1 MGTDPRS
8 AAIQIFLRS
17 LSLVL
22 KSARL
27 YKFDHERT
35 AAQFEDTWTQ
45 LRAALTG
52 TGEAGI
58 LLGISGKQLLLDGA
72 ALKGGPAEQ
81 SFTDLLASASLAS
94 VHFLPPVTKEEF
106 ALLVKGFA
114 GGGPKAAPVGDQLQQ
129 ALQGARGIRL
139 NEVRYVAEDSS
150 VGEASDVAKAAV
162 GAAGADFAEAQA
174 WMDDPQKLLQMI
186 VAAEGA
192 QAGGSGGGVRSGA
205 GGGALEENDVGGL
218 FGLLGQLG
226 QAGGKLGAG
235 QLQQQVTGLSGSAQ
249 GALQDALKN
258 LAEQP
263 GQDLDKPMLVRLAEN
278 LAVRFALKRYQSGDV
293 KVDGVR
299 VVLERM
305 SKEIESLR
313 KQVGAPAGKPGAAG
327 GVTGTEADILDR
339 QFWASL
345 PAAGKRSALLA
356 PEAWCIPP
364 RNLRQFVEELLGQ
377 GDAQTAGAILD
388 NYAACVQSLE
398 TNGRRQALAGL
409 GELPDLYLRPEV
421 RRMETVLRR
430 LGEQLGR
437 ESDLQL
443 ESALRAVF
451 IQYNQEALARRLYP
465 AVQATLAA
473 LAALGKQQ
481 VTAER
486 ELRQRIG
493 VEARLAEFIDQA
505 AGAPRLPDGLAAVLQ
520 SLPALAAE
528 QLAHRFKRVSRR
540 EERERLVELGRA
552 VGAAVVEPLREMLR
566 SRPPLEA
573 AATVGLL
580 SRLQPAVVEE
590 LLPARLRQWNRL
602 YHDLVVR
609 QLASGGA
616 PERGRLLLKIIAML
630 DPLVVPG
637 AVDEIGMSGEAGAGP
652 LLLGWAKGELPA
664 NAKPYARLKAIEALG
679 RLRPREAAEALRPL
693 VEAKQLWRWAHSPEL
708 RMVAAQVLERLD
720 PEWAKKFLPGSELP
734 AAELAVRPLD
744 PDPATSFVQQRRYAR
759 HLLAKPLPATAGT
772 PRGQVSLTVKVLGL
786 GGGLVTGEERPAPNT
801 EGSFEL
807 QAGKRLRA
815 QVFFREAP
823 APDVG
828 FEIVDIE
835 LEERSKLRT
844 LLGSLPAAPR

>member
-8 AAIQIFLRS
+8 AAIQGFLRS
-17 LSLVL
+17 LGLVL

-35 AAQFEDTWTQ
+35 AAQFEDAWTQ

-81 SFTDLLASASLAS
+81 SFTELLASASLAS
-94 VHFLPPVTKEEF
+94 VHFLPAVTKEEF
-106 ALLVKGFA
+106 TLLVKGFA

-139 NEVRYVAEDSS
+139 NEVRYVAEDSA
-150 VGEASDVAKAAV
+150 VGNASAVTQAAAAAV
-162 GAAGADFAEAQA
+162 GAALDEAQA

-192 QAGGSGGGVRSGA
+192 QAGGAGGSGGA
-205 GGGALEENDVGGL
+205 GGGTLEENDVGGL
-218 FGLLGQLG
+218 FGLLSQLG

-235 QLQQQVTGLSGSAQ
+235 QVQQQVAGLSGSAQ

-299 VVLERM
+299 VVLKRM

-327 GVTGTEADILDR
+327 GVTEAEADILDR

-345 PAAGKRSALLA
+345 PASGKRSALLA

-388 NYAACVQSLE
+388 NYAACAQSLE

-421 RRMETVLRR
+421 RRMETALRR

-443 ESALRAVF
+443 ETALRAVF
-451 IQYNQEALARRLYP
+451 VQYNQKALARHLYP

-473 LAALGKQQ
+473 LATLGKQH

-580 SRLQPAVVEE
+580 SRLQPAAVEE

-630 DPLVVPG
+630 DALVVPE

-679 RLRPREAAEALRPL
+679 RLRSREAAEALRPL
-693 VEAKQLWRWAHSPEL
+693 VEAKQLWRWAHPPEL

-734 AAELAVRPLD
+734 AAELGVRPLD
-744 PDPATSFVQQRRYAR
+744 PDPAFSFVQQRRYAR

-823 APDVG
+823 PPDVG

-844 LLGSLPAAPR
+844 LLGSLPAAPH